1 MDTHCSMKIII
12 TRAQATWSLAD
23 FPKIEA
29 IEWTITETLLECV
42 YSVYVILLVC
52 TYHYV
57 STLGGK
63 TVVSRGFNSLH
74 G

>member
-1 MDTHCSMKIII
+1 MDSHCSMKIII
-12 TRAQATWSLAD
+12 TRAQAIWSLAD

-29 IEWTITETLLECV
+29 IEWTITENLLGCV
-42 YSVYVILLVC
+42 YLIILVC